1 MKEKL
6 KSLPL
11 KTRVAITTTFLA
23 LTAPGVP
30 MIAYC
35 DGNPAAIVKGICDV
49 IVKIFPYVGAF
60 FIISGVFKMI
70 MAYRQDNPEAIAGAA
85 KDIVIGA
92 VFVVFK
98 VFVWDAIS
106 GLIFG
111 SI

>member
-1 MKEKL
+1 MKEKM
-6 KSLPL
+6 KSFTL
-11 KTRVAITTTFLA
+11 KTKVAAMTTFLA
-23 LTAPGVP
+23 LTAPIP
-30 MIAYC
+30 SMIVFC
-35 DGNPAAIVKGICDV
+35 DGPGSIVKGICDV

-106 GLIFG
+106 SLIFQG
-111 SI
+111 L